1 MDSLSASPIRSQ
13 SLKRIADVLRDL
25 QGPTGQI
32 ILGTDFNPFQYLLPQ
47 AKTVEN
53 LAYGN
58 LPVGMPYSG
67 TGGYIPVVKTN
78 RGEELADLVATFG
91 ALPGAAKAVSSGA
104 NKIGDLL
111 TRAVTRNPEAT
122 SLRAL
127 SEIDRMSPFPQITV
141 YHGSPYL
148 FKKFD
153 PMKVGT
159 GEGAQAYGVGAGYT
173 AEARPVAEQY
183 KTALADTKYF
193 SNGKELKGNEA
204 WAAQFLH
211 DFENDALPKK
221 IDADMAIQKATEVLK
236 PGKTQEEVINK
247 IRELEKSGVRVE
259 NGYLYKGD
267 IPDEI
272 LPKFLDWDKPLSQQ
286 SQDVQEVL
294 KRRIADVVPQD
305 KFDMGGNARLR
316 DNRQGQIDKSS
327 PSPWLME
334 TTGEDGTKYFGLS
347 QKDVDR
353 MFGSKDAKDLTGHQ
367 IYARLTQEK
376 GSQQAASEYLDSIGV
391 RGIRYLDAGSRAG
404 KEGTSNFV
412 PFRPEDFKIQE
423 INDKPLQEW
432 INKGLLP

>member
-32 ILGTDFNPFQYLLPQ
+32 IPGTDFNPFQYLLPQ

-111 TRAVTRNPEAT
+111 TQAVTRNPEAT

-173 AEARPVAEQY
+173 AEARPVAEGYAQV
-183 KTALADTKYF
+183 LANRDMANQGRLNAHANAQRLANRAGDPKYAADDIRF
-193 SNGKELKGNEA
+193 LLESTPDHPQKELLTETLRYLETGAYAKP
-204 WAAQFLH
+204 L
-211 DFENDALPKK
+211 EN
-221 IDADMAIQKATEVLK
+221 T
-236 PGKTQEEVINK
+236 
-247 IRELEKSGVRVE
+247 
-259 NGYLYKGD
+259 GYLYKGD
-267 IPDEI
+267 IPDET

-432 INKGLLP
+432 INQGLLP